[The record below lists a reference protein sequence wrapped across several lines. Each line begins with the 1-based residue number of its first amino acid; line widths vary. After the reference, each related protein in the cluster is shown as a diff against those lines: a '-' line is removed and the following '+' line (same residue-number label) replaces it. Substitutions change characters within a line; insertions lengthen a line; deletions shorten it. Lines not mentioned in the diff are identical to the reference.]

1 MKHLLTV
8 KQLVQKH
15 PCFTLG
21 GMRYYIFYA
30 KTNGLEASGA
40 ILRLGRKLLID
51 EEKFIGWIE
60 SQNVNSK
67 AAGA

>member
-1 MKHLLTV
+1 MKQLLTV
-8 KQLVQKH
+8 KQLVQKY
-15 PCFTLG
+15 PCFTTG

-60 SQNVNSK
+60 SQN
-67 AAGA
+67 AHCRG